1 MTVKFTDDAGNEESI
16 TSREVEVSQAQET
29 VPKGSDGDSTE
40 NQQTS
45 NSPAT
50 GAPTIS
56 GAAQVGETLTADT
69 SGIADEDGVTKATFA
84 YQWLAD
90 DTALT
95 NAVGSTYIRASGD
108 QSKTIKVRVTFTDDA
123 GNSESLTSAA
133 TAAVMQPVTASA
145 SNAPGSHDGQ
155 SVFTFE
161 LRFSEEF
168 GISYKTLWDHAF
180 TVKDGYVVKAER
192 LNPPS
197 SMGWE
202 ITVEPDGNAEVTVS
216 LPAATDCASEGAIC
230 TEDGRMLSNSPNFTV
245 TGPGG

>member
-1 MTVKFTDDAGNEESI
+1 MAPNQRAIHTGCPRGPNSPATGAPTISGTAQVGETLAADTSGIADADGLTSATFSYQWNRQNLATAVDEDIVGATGSTYTATAEDEGHVLRVTVKFTDDVGNEESI

-69 SGIADEDGVTKATFA
+69 LGIADEDGVTKATFA

-95 NAVGSTYIRASGD
+95 NAVGSNMANGR
-108 QSKTIKVRVTFTDDA
+108 
-123 GNSESLTSAA
+123 
-133 TAAVMQPVTASA
+133 TADT
-145 SNAPGSHDGQ
+145 
-155 SVFTFE
+155 T
-161 LRFSEEF
+161 
-168 GISYKTLWDHAF
+168 
-180 TVKDGYVVKAER
+180 
-192 LNPPS
+192 
-197 SMGWE
+197 
-202 ITVEPDGNAEVTVS
+202 
-216 LPAATDCASEGAIC
+216 
-230 TEDGRMLSNSPNFTV
+230 
-245 TGPGG
+245 